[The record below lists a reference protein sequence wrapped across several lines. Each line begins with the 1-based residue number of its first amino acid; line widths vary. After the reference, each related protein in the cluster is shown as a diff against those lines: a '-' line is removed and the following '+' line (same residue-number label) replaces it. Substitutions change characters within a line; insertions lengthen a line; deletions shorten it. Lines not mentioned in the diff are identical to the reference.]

1 MKSYAEIML
10 ERKQFRD
17 LTDEDYLEL
26 AKILEK
32 EHDKPFTLE
41 QAREVGDG
49 LITIYTALANGRT
62 IISSKSIKGKQESNF
77 SNRGKFDKK

>member
-17 LTDEDYLEL
+17 LTDQDYLEL

-32 EHDKPFTLE
+32 EHGKRFTLE

-49 LITIYTALANGRT
+49 LITILTTLANGR
-62 IISSKSIKGKQESNF
+62 IIIAGEDIKGNQEPNF
-77 SNRGKFDKK
+77 SNRGEFDKK